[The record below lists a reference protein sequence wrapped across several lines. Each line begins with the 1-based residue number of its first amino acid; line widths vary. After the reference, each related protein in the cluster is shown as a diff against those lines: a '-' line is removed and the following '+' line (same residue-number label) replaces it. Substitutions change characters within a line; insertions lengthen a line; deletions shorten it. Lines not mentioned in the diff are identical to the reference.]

1 MRPTIEDVVFLHTVA
16 VEMFGGAEGVR
27 DLESFRAAVARPW
40 GSSFGRDHFPTPFD
54 KAAALA
60 GSIIRRHPFVDGNKR
75 TAMYAAAY
83 LLETLGHELETEQK
97 ELEDFAVAIAEG
109 TIGPEGIDLWYEE
122 QAQTTRGFGT
132 KKSRGAVS
140 APAR

>member
-1 MRPTIEDVVFLHTVA
+1 VRPTIEDVVFLHTVA
-16 VEMFGGAEGVR
+16 VETFGGAEGVR
-27 DLESFRAAVARPW
+27 DVESLRAAVARPW

-60 GSIIRRHPFVDGNKR
+60 GSIIQRHPFVDGNKR

-109 TIGPEGIDLWYEE
+109 TIGPEGIDLWFEE
-122 QAQTTRGFGT
+122 HAQTT
-132 KKSRGAVS
+132 
-140 APAR
+140 